1 MQANLIVLG
10 FALLLTACTA
20 PKKKEEPAI
29 DPRLTRPEVRK
40 VWVPDKISG
49 DEYEAGHWKYV
60 IQKNSSWAKE
70 EQ

>member
-1 MQANLIVLG
+1 MRINLIILG

-20 PKKKEEPAI
+20 PKKKEEPTI

>member
-1 MQANLIVLG
+1 MKIFVILLVLTL
-10 FALLLTACTA
+10 ASCTT
-20 PKKKEEPAI
+20 PKKKEDPNL

-49 DEYEAGHWKYV
+49 DEYEGGHWKFV

-70 EQ
+70 AQ